1 MAESKKIAGEVVGL
15 TEGAL
20 RAAGKLSRQLLIS
33 RRLTR
38 SHEKRWRSGRLFW
51 DWTPEEGFP
60 LCPLE
65 YFAAVKHGPL
75 AYPQFMKNGWLFIM
89 GAVRTLP

>member
-20 RAAGKLSRQLLIS
+20 VAAGKLSRQLLIS

-38 SHEKRWRSGRLFW
+38 K
-51 DWTPEEGFP
+51 T
-60 LCPLE
+60 
-65 YFAAVKHGPL
+65 
-75 AYPQFMKNGWLFIM
+75 
-89 GAVRTLP
+89 